1 MIFLLILSQGV
12 PKRCAMHEPQAENI
26 PIEPDTGNAVE
37 GSMLN
42 ILQRNP
48 YPLIV

>member
-1 MIFLLILSQGV
+1 MFRLI
-12 PKRCAMHEPQAENI
+12 AEPQAENI
-26 PIEPDTGNAVE
+26 PIVPDADNAAE

-42 ILQRNP
+42 KLQRNP

>member
-1 MIFLLILSQGV
+1 MRTVGL
-12 PKRCAMHEPQAENI
+12 PQAENI
-26 PIEPDTGNAVE
+26 PIEPDADNAVE

-42 ILQRNP
+42 KLQRIP

>member
-1 MIFLLILSQGV
+1 MSRPVAG
-12 PKRCAMHEPQAENI
+12 PQAENI
-26 PIEPDTGNAVE
+26 PIVPDADNAAE

-42 ILQRNP
+42 KLQRNP

>member
-1 MIFLLILSQGV
+1 MFRDPDGYQE
-12 PKRCAMHEPQAENI
+12 AEPQAENI
-26 PIEPDTGNAVE
+26 PIVPDADNAAE

-42 ILQRNP
+42 KLLRSP

>member
-1 MIFLLILSQGV
+1 MSASGG
-12 PKRCAMHEPQAENI
+12 PQAENI
-26 PIEPDTGNAVE
+26 PIVPDADNAAE

-42 ILQRNP
+42 NYQRNP